1 MSEDLIIRI
10 RGLRNAFGAQVVHE
24 NLDLD
29 VRRGEI
35 LGLIGGSGS
44 GKSVLMKSI
53 IGLLRPSAGQIEV
66 DGMNA
71 LSTEPAER
79 ARLERS
85 WGVMFQDGA
94 LFSSLTVLENVMV
107 PLIEHYRGLAEDF
120 VERLSRLKIALAALP
135 AEAAGKFPAELS
147 GGMRKRA
154 AVARAL
160 ALDPRILFF
169 DEPTAGL
176 DPIAAAEFDQ
186 LLLTLSRSLGLT
198 VIVITHDLD
207 TLYTTCD
214 RVAVISARKI
224 IATAPISEL
233 ERHDDPWLVKYFQG
247 PRGRA
252 AAHAGGDAA
261 VDAAPQTSGV

>member
-1 MSEDLIIRI
+1 MSEVIIKI
-10 RGLRNAFGAQVVHE
+10 RGLRNAFGPQVVHE

-29 VRRGEI
+29 IQRGEI
-35 LGLIGGSGS
+35 LGIIGGSGS

-53 IGLLRPSAGQIEV
+53 IGLLRPSAGNIEV
-66 DGMNA
+66 DELDA
-71 LSTEPAER
+71 LSTEPSER

-107 PLIEHYRGLAEDF
+107 PLIEHYRGLPEEF
-120 VERLSRLKIALAALP
+120 VERLARLKIALAALP
-135 AEAAGKFPAELS
+135 AEAAKKYPSELS

-160 ALDPRILFF
+160 ALDPQILFF

-198 VIVITHDLD
+198 VVVITHDLD
-207 TLYTTCD
+207 TLYTICD
-214 RVAVISARKI
+214 RVAVVSAKKI
-224 IATAPISEL
+224 LAVAPIAEL
-233 ERHDDPWLVKYFQG
+233 EQHPDPWLQQYFQG

-252 AAHAGGDAA
+252 AARAGSSSTTAITQPSR
-261 VDAAPQTSGV
+261 V

>member
-10 RGLRNAFGAQVVHE
+10 RGLRNAFGPQVVHE

-35 LGLIGGSGS
+35 LGIIGGSGS

-53 IGLLRPSAGQIEV
+53 IGLLRPSAGSIDV
-66 DGMNA
+66 DGMDA
-71 LSTEPAER
+71 LSTEPSER

-107 PLIEHYRGLAEDF
+107 PLIEHYRGLPEEF
-120 VERLSRLKIALAALP
+120 VERLARLKIALAALP
-135 AEAAGKFPAELS
+135 YEAGAKFPSELS

-160 ALDPRILFF
+160 ALDPQILFF

-207 TLYTTCD
+207 TLYTVCD
-214 RVAVISARKI
+214 RVAVVSAKRI
-224 IATAPISEL
+224 IATAPIAEL
-233 ERHDDPWLVKYFQG
+233 EQNDDPWLQQYFLG

-252 AAHAGGDAA
+252 AAHAGSNSG
-261 VDAAPQTSGV
+261 AAPALPTEA

>member
-1 MSEDLIIRI
+1 MSEVIIKI
-10 RGLRNAFGAQVVHE
+10 RGLRNAFGPQVVHE

-29 VRRGEI
+29 VKRGEV
-35 LGLIGGSGS
+35 LGIIGGSGS
-44 GKSVLMKSI
+44 GKSVLMNSI

-66 DGMNA
+66 DGMDA
-71 LSTEPAER
+71 LSTEPVER

-107 PLIEHYRGLAEDF
+107 PLVEHYRGLPEEF
-120 VERLSRLKIALAALP
+120 VERLGRLKIALAALP
-135 AEAAGKFPAELS
+135 AESGRKFPAELS

-160 ALDPRILFF
+160 ALDPQILFF

-176 DPIAAAEFDQ
+176 DPIAASEFDQ

-198 VIVITHDLD
+198 VVVITHDLD
-207 TLYTTCD
+207 TLYTICD
-214 RVAVISARKI
+214 RVAVVSAKRI
-224 IATAPISEL
+224 LAAAPIAEL
-233 ERHDDPWLVKYFQG
+233 EQHQDPWLQQYFQG

-252 AAHAGGDAA
+252 ASRAGAPA
-261 VDAAPQTSGV
+261 VNHSSGV